1 MNGKCI
7 LCGENLYEES
17 LYILKNMPQVSQNL
31 PTIDNLKDDKKIDLK
46 LSQCRKCGLVQ
57 LDCEPVYYYKDST
70 RAAERSEGLI
80 NVREEEYRYLIEKY
94 NLKGKKIIEIG
105 AGKGGYLRTLKD
117 MTEYN
122 ISEYGI
128 ENNIEF
134 VKEAQGLGVNVF
146 QGDVENKEVDLPGAP
161 YDAFVSFSYLARL
174 INPNNMVSLIEK
186 NLTENGIG
194 YILVPSLE
202 HLMNGTGYFDI
213 VRDHIAYYDI
223 ETLRFLFTKNNFE
236 ILEYG
241 NKLNL
246 YTYVVV
252 RKRKR
257 LNIKKHWDYVENLIK
272 KVQQY
277 VSEKKNENKKIAVWC
292 AGHYAFT
299 VLSTTEIEENIDYII
314 DNAKIKQGHFA
325 PGSKLPIVGPE
336 HFNEAPVDVI
346 MILGP
351 IYIDEIV
358 KEIRGK
364 YSKKIEIVTLDKDG
378 IKECG

>member
-80 NVREEEYRYLIEKY
+80 NLREEEYRYLIEKY

>member
-1 MNGKCI
+1 M
-7 LCGENLYEES
+7 
-17 LYILKNMPQVSQNL
+17 
-31 PTIDNLKDDKKIDLK
+31 
-46 LSQCRKCGLVQ
+46 
-57 LDCEPVYYYKDST
+57 
-70 RAAERSEGLI
+70 
-80 NVREEEYRYLIEKY
+80 
-94 NLKGKKIIEIG
+94 KGKKIIEIG